1 MNPLASPSAGVP
13 ALKYRYV
20 NTETSSPGE
29 AKGLID
35 AGYGVNNILLKY
47 TEIKD
52 LLKDNKYKENI
63 LDNIFKVED
72 VADESPDAD
81 EIIE

>member
-1 MNPLASPSAGVP
+1 MESNNDSDNKKERMVEKTLISDI
-13 ALKYRYV
+13 LR
-20 NTETSSPGE
+20 
-29 AKGLID
+29 GLID
-35 AGYGVNNILLKY
+35 AGYGVNNKLLKY

-52 LLKDNKYKENI
+52 LLNDNKYEENI